1 MHIVKQEEISNQEIH
16 ELMEV
21 CKHLEWSD
29 VCIAMNIYEKT
40 HSILTLTTNKDER
53 TNGAS
58 ALAHVMAYGYR
69 LGVQAERQ
77 KQRAKQSHNEV

>member
-1 MHIVKQEEISNQEIH
+1 MHIVKQEEINNQEIH

-21 CKHLEWSD
+21 CKHLEWAD
-29 VCIAMNIYEKT
+29 VCISIDIFEKT
-40 HSILTLTTNKDER
+40 HSILSLTTNKDESML
-53 TNGAS
+53 NAS

-77 KQRAKQSHNEV
+77 KQRAKQSNNK